1 MIHVV
6 KNDVKI
12 KGDSIEIEAE
22 LALVIDTLARE
33 VGQTPTEFV
42 EAMIPAMEMTRAVI
56 DIIKAKRENEKGS

>member
-33 VGQTPTEFV
+33 VGKTPTEFV

-56 DIIKAKRENEKGS
+56 DAIRAKRENEKGS